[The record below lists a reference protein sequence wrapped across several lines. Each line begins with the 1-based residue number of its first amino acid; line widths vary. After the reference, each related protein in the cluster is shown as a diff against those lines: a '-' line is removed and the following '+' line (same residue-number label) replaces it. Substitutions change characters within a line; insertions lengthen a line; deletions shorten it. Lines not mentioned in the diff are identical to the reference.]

1 MARVET
7 EGAGYNLLER
17 IVYLFLIPAVFTAI
31 LTVVLLNLFGYNVMD
46 QILRAANKVPLLE
59 RIVPDPAVEAPP
71 SAISGIGG
79 QTGGL
84 TGGLTGDQ
92 TAGQAEQPQAADHDA
107 IVRLENDLSVA
118 RAESAAKDARI
129 AELELQVR
137 ELEDQ
142 LQARAVAQDEYMQEI
157 RRLAMVY
164 EDMSASKAAPILEQL
179 GTNDRMLI
187 LSQMEVEAQT
197 KILAR
202 MNPAVAA
209 ETTLQQIAEFRA
221 RLPGGSSEAVR
232 EGLRQEELGRTV
244 SGMTPNAA
252 AILLLELANTDEAK
266 AIDILRDM
274 DVQSRSAVMT
284 AMAQESREA
293 AARLTAGL
301 ADSAE

>member
-46 QILRAANKVPLLE
+46 PILRAANRVPLLE
-59 RIVPDPAVEAPP
+59 RIVPDPAVEVPP
-71 SAISGIGG
+71 SANSGIGG
-79 QTGGL
+79 QTGGQA
-84 TGGLTGDQ
+84 GGQ
-92 TAGQAEQPQAADHDA
+92 TAGPAEQPQTADQEA
-107 IVRLENDLSVA
+107 ILRLENDLSTA

-129 AELELQVR
+129 AELELQVK
-137 ELEDQ
+137 ELEDR

-221 RLPGGSSEAVR
+221 RLLGGSAEAVR
-232 EGLRQEELGRTV
+232 EDLRQEELGRTV

-252 AILLLELANTDEAK
+252 AILLLELADTDEAK
-266 AIDILRDM
+266 AINILRDM

-284 AMAQESREA
+284 AMAQQSREG

-301 ADSAE
+301 ADSAAK